1 MRSTELKKTLERFDK
16 KEFIRLVIESAKLN
30 KNNMEWL
37 EIELQK
43 PDELSEV
50 IKYYKMKISKALD
63 SNDFAAANKAIKD
76 FKKAP
81 PDRENLID
89 LMIYYVEQG
98 TEITLDCGD
107 MYEDFYTKLENVY
120 IDAIKLLNG
129 WGDKKLIEKFRPRM
143 ETLVNI
149 TEDVGWGYHDVLW
162 AWYDELGTSEKEED

>member
-16 KEFIRLVIESAKLN
+16 KELIRLIIEGAKLN
-30 KNNMEWL
+30 KDNMEWL

-43 PDELSEV
+43 PEELPELL
-50 IKYYKMKISKALD
+50 KYYKMKISKALD
-63 SNDFAAANKAIKD
+63 LNDFTAAKKAISD
-76 FKKAP
+76 FKKAS

-120 IDAIKLLNG
+120 IDTIKLLNE
-129 WGDKKLIEKFRPRM
+129 WGDTKLIEKSRPRM
-143 ETLVNI
+143 ETLVNK

-162 AWYDELGTSEKEED
+162 DWYDELGASGKEE